1 MPNKPTVVRTN
12 STPGSVK
19 VVELKVLT
27 FQELWDNYPSG
38 DPYDNLD
45 YKDQC
50 AIRMSVTF
58 HRVGVEMKSFSQKLV
73 RPLSGQPTIGRII
86 LDGKAT
92 ATRADELSEWLK
104 LRPFAG
110 LPLPE
115 NVTGADWESKVR
127 EAPASSLS
135 GTIGRVA

>member
-1 MPNKPTVVRTN
+1 MRYSHERNAPPRWRRNEVVFPKT
-12 STPGSVK
+12 GK
-19 VVELKVLT
+19 
-27 FQELWDNYPSG
+27 
-38 DPYDNLD
+38 
-45 YKDQC
+45 
-50 AIRMSVTF
+50 AA
-58 HRVGVEMKSFSQKLV
+58 
-73 RPLSGQPTIGRII
+73 SGQPTIGRII